1 MAPVLAADDGT
12 AVGFDGGLGTFAD
25 AEFVDQ
31 WGEVTTVGAVG
42 TGGGRGMSG
51 EHSVE
56 DMDGGSGA
64 AEGRGVGVVG
74 FGMDADGVVVS
85 EFDADG
91 IVEADDDVVL
101 RGYEEDGFGGD
112 PENVG
117 LLVMGR

>member
-51 EHSVE
+51 EHAVE
-56 DMDGGSGA
+56 DMDGGCGA

-74 FGMDADGVVVS
+74 FGVDADGVVVS

-91 IVEADDDVVL
+91 IVEADDDVVVG
-101 RGYEEDGFGGD
+101 GYEEDGFGRD
-112 PENVG
+112 P
-117 LLVMGR
+117 